1 MIWIAGLRGA
11 MAYALALESKNEL
24 ENGDILLIITLLYAL
39 ITILFIGGILSPV
52 LTKCD
57 VKKRLG
63 DESVDA
69 ASPFNFLNVAVENLR
84 ESGCWRCKKKLLE
97 FDLDVFAPLF
107 IKEEGM

>member
-39 ITILFIGGILSPV
+39 ITILLVGGILSPV

-57 VKKRLG
+57 VKKKIG
-63 DESVDA
+63 EESIDA
-69 ASPFNFLNVAVENLR
+69 ASPFNFLNSTVDNV
-84 ESGCWRCKKKLLE
+84 
-97 FDLDVFAPLF
+97 
-107 IKEEGM
+107 